1 MAEIHIIG
9 QEIPITISQPCTALL
24 AALAAARKEI
34 PAIPMRGW
42 NPHFKSE
49 YVELSDVLDTVNPIL
64 EKHGLLATQFPINCG
79 PYAVGVYTIIF
90 HVETG
95 EYIGGGAGLPLGE
108 KASAQNATAAITYA
122 RRSSLC
128 AVLQIVGDK
137 DDDGN
142 NAEGRTSKP
151 VPASTPKAAT
161 KPATKETAK
170 KAQAENKAAMKPP
183 AAEIPSEPLG
193 GKPEGTI
200 PVQGEFNKL
209 RDRALKIGQRLFEA
223 KLITQPNRK
232 IRAYLLSVTGAQ
244 EPEKL
249 TYAQWNKFFQI
260 VESQTNDQA
269 LATTIDEALKEAEAK

>member
-1 MAEIHIIG
+1 MAEINVIG

-24 AALAAARKEI
+24 TALAAARKEI

-79 PYAVGVYTIIF
+79 PGAVGVYTIIF

-95 EYIGGGAGLPLGE
+95 QYIGGGAGLPLGD

-151 VPASTPKAAT
+151 APAPTPKAAP
-161 KPATKETAK
+161 KPATKEAAK
-170 KAQAENKAAMKPP
+170 KAQAENKAATKPP
-183 AAEIPSEPLG
+183 AAEIPKEPLG
-193 GKPEGTI
+193 KPVKPTDI

-249 TYAQWNKFFQI
+249 TYAQWNKFFQV
-260 VESQTNDQA
+260 VEAQPNDEI
-269 LATTIDEALKEAEAK
+269 LAKTIEQELEVKE